1 MNPDVAAR
9 AHGADPIAPPVPGSD
24 GEGSRG
30 LQRLRAEIIGHGILP
45 SAPTV
50 LFEILDLL
58 EDDDADLHRL
68 FAAIERDPGLTGR
81 VLRTANGSFFGQS
94 RTVTT
99 VQHAVTVLGVAM
111 VRGLAVS
118 AAVFQT
124 VGHELPATEV
134 DAVWRHSL
142 ATGVAARLLAVR
154 TRLAD
159 RDDAFTAGLLHD
171 AGRLLLWRRF
181 PEFYGTLAIGT
192 PAEVGERATLGVD
205 HAVAGGWLFDA
216 WRLPAVLTAAVAQH
230 HASAPAAGLPAIVA
244 AANLLVHHPDGAIL
258 LAEPDD
264 PHGVTARAVATACG
278 LTVEAWAE
286 IAAAA
291 AGGDERS

>member
-9 AHGADPIAPPVPGSD
+9 AHGAGPIAPPIPGTD
-24 GEGSRG
+24 GDDARV
-30 LQRLRAEIIGHGILP
+30 LQHLRAEIIGHGTVP

-50 LFEILDLL
+50 LFEILHLL
-58 EDDDADLHRL
+58 ENEAADLHRL
-68 FAAIERDPGLTGR
+68 FGAIESDPGLTGR
-81 VLRTANGSFFGQS
+81 VLRTANGAFFGQS

-118 AAVFQT
+118 AAVFQA
-124 VGHELPATEV
+124 VGHELPAHEV

-142 ATGVAARLLAVR
+142 ETGIAARLLAAK

-171 AGRLLLWRRF
+171 VGRLVLWRRF
-181 PEFYGTLAIGT
+181 PELYRELGDAR
-192 PAEVGERATLGVD
+192 PAEVAERAALGVD

-216 WRLPAVLTAAVAQH
+216 WKLPAAVTVAVAQH
-230 HASAPAAGLPAIVA
+230 HRGDPTPGLPAIVA
-244 AANLLVHHPDGAIL
+244 AANLVVHHPDGAVL
-258 LAEPDD
+258 LAVPGD
-264 PHGVTARAVATACG
+264 PHGETARAAAASCG
-278 LTVEAWAE
+278 ISADVWTE
-286 IAAAA
+286 IATSA
-291 AGGDERS
+291 AGGAES